1 MTSTA
6 LKDHIR
12 LNFVIRVD
20 SLQVIHV
27 RTGLNQSNDAHI
39 KEKVTHSSLEATCLT
54 T

>member
-20 SLQVIHV
+20 GLQVKHV
-27 RTGLNQSNDAHI
+27 RTSFNQSNDAHI
-39 KEKVTHSSLEATCLT
+39 KEKVTHSEVMS
-54 T
+54 

>member
-1 MTSTA
+1 MTSAA

-27 RTGLNQSNDAHI
+27 RTGFNQSNDAHI
-39 KEKVTHSSLEATCLT
+39 QENVTHSEVMS
-54 T
+54 

>member
-1 MTSTA
+1 MTSAA

-27 RTGLNQSNDAHI
+27 RSGFNQSNDAHI
-39 KEKVTHSSLEATCLT
+39 QENVTHL
-54 T
+54 